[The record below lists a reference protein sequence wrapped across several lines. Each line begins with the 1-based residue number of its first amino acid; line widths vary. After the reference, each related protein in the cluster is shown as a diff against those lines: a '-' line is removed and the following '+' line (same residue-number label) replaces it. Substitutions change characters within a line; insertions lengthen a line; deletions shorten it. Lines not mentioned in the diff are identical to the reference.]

1 MPSNS
6 TQDGGKDNGR
16 HLQGLLYRLIL
27 NSYLC
32 LNAVF
37 RQLRWR
43 VACRCWGSGGGPRCV
58 CRGCGLLLHNRLAW
72 PEWLGCGQ
80 GSAPGWRCRRGPCKV
95 LPHRPLRR
103 GPPLWGGIRPVGFPA
118 GSPCR
123 SGVARAACMPVG
135 GCTYGAVCAVFKARL
150 IDFCLRCFNSV
161 NLMQIMLLLATM
173 YS

>member
-43 VACRCWGSGGGPRCV
+43 VPAAVGAVAADSDVCVAAVACCSTA
-58 CRGCGLLLHNRLAW
+58 AW
-72 PEWLGCGQ
+72 
-80 GSAPGWRCRRGPCKV
+80 RGPSGLVVAKGV
-95 LPHRPLRR
+95 T
-103 GPPLWGGIRPVGFPA
+103 PA
-118 GSPCR
+118 GGAGVALARCCR
-123 SGVARAACMPVG
+123 TGRCAGAHRCGAASGPSAFRRAARAAAVSPVLPA
-135 GCTYGAVCAVFKARL
+135 CRL
-150 IDFCLRCFNSV
+150 GVAHTGLFVPFLRHVSLIFV
-161 NLMQIMLLLATM
+161 YAALIVLI
-173 YS
+173 